1 MPEIER
7 NRDKTPT
14 NLKTQTQQTSENK
27 PSENKPEKNG
37 NADKAAPQK
46 SEWDL
51 PDGEFSEVIDS
62 EGHRNRINHY

>member
-7 NRDKTPT
+7 NKDKTT
-14 NLKTQTQQTSENK
+14 ENSGTQAQK
-27 PSENKPEKNG
+27 PSENNSVKKNQ
-37 NADKAAPQK
+37 NTAAAAPQK